1 MENNS
6 TENFLS
12 KASEIGKII
21 VNKCLDKGI
30 NINTQKLQK
39 LLILIQ
45 LECIKD
51 SGYPL
56 FSEKIVFLEDNAI
69 IREVDEEFRKYGICF
84 SKTLEEKLVLLYSE
98 IEYIDNILN
107 KFARLSSFDL
117 NCLCLSKRKCLE
129 EKGLVS
135 DKTCDIYRLS
145 DKTMN
150 SINNIFEDKLGMSYE
165 EFDKLD
171 FDEQQGL
178 IKENR
183 ETNKTS
189 KSDYVRVMVGSGEH
203 STFINVKRGERVML
217 DDGTFIIA
225 GETPE
230 KSEEKINEKLD
241 KIINESNTGKSKIL
255 SLFKKINRRF

>member
-1 MENNS
+1 MINND
-6 TENFLS
+6 NNIFLS

-21 VNKCLDKGI
+21 VNKCLSKGI
-30 NINTQKLQK
+30 HINTQKLEK

-56 FSEKIVFLEDNAI
+56 FSEKVVFLEDNAT

-84 SKTLEEKLVLLYSE
+84 SEFLEEKIILLYSE

-107 KFARLSSFDL
+107 QFANLSSFDL
-117 NCLCLSKRKCLE
+117 NCLCLSQKEYLE
-129 EKGLVS
+129 ENGLVL
-135 DKTCDIYRLS
+135 DKTSELYRLS
-145 DKTMN
+145 DKTIN

-203 STFINVKRGERVML
+203 STFINVRRGERVML
-217 DDGTFIIA
+217 ADGTFIIA
-225 GETPE
+225 GESPE
-230 KSEEKINEKLD
+230 ESEEKINEKLD
-241 KIINESNTGKSKIL
+241 NIINESNTGKSKIL
-255 SLFKKINRRF
+255 SLFKKNK